1 MGFSGIKQQSRWA
14 WPVGI
19 VAFSISA
26 PSEGVTEGYVGADA
40 LGAVGPLQGERN
52 WTEETIV
59 GITQACSGV
68 ELVATNDARPKRIG
82 AI

>member
-1 MGFSGIKQQSRWA
+1 M
-14 WPVGI
+14 PVGI
-19 VAFSISA
+19 VSFNSSA
-26 PSEGVTEGYVGADA
+26 SSEGVSEGYVGADA

-52 WTEETIV
+52 RTEETIV
-59 GITQACSGV
+59 GIAQARSGV